1 MPVSPGL
8 GLGGGK
14 NDDELEVLEV
24 VPEVEVVV
32 PPSNEGFFWLW
43 LFWLTLFW
51 PWCPPPPPALRWLAT
66 LASELMLSSDSTLR
80 PSCT

>member
-51 PWCPPPPPALRWLAT
+51 L
-66 LASELMLSSDSTLR
+66 
-80 PSCT
+80 